1 MATKKSSDKEAS
13 SVRERLIDSADRLFY
28 QEGFRAVGIDRVLAE
43 AGAAK
48 ASLYAHFGS
57 KDELMAACIERRA
70 LEARAQIQA
79 YVATAEPEQ
88 RPLRLFDFL
97 VDWVFEKTF
106 RGCPVQHLVAEY
118 PETGHPARQSALVQ
132 RQWLHEQLAT
142 WCAAASLQNPEQT
155 ARALVVLF
163 DGALTAAEQDGPERA
178 KDARWAAEQLLK
190 AGRR

>member
-1 MATKKSSDKEAS
+1 MVSRNASDKDAL

-70 LEARAQIQA
+70 LDARAQIQA
-79 YVATAEPEQ
+79 YVENVEVGQ

-97 VDWVFEKTF
+97 VDWVSQTSF

-118 PETGHPARQSALVQ
+118 PEAGHPARRSALSQ

-142 WCAAASLQNPEQT
+142 WCAAAPVQSPEQT

-178 KDARWAAEQLLK
+178 KDARWAAAQLLG
-190 AGRR
+190 ANR

>member
-1 MATKKSSDKEAS
+1 MVSRQTSDKDAQ
-13 SVRERLIDSADRLFY
+13 SVRARLIDNADRLFY

-57 KDELMAACIERRA
+57 KDELVAACIERRA
-70 LEARAQIQA
+70 LDARAQIQR
-79 YVATAEPEQ
+79 YVEPVEAGQ

-97 VDWVFEKTF
+97 VDWVSDASF

-118 PETGHPARQSALVQ
+118 PDAAHPARQSALSQ
-132 RQWLHEQLAT
+132 RRWLHEQLAA

-178 KDARWAAEQLLK
+178 RDARWAAEQLLSMH
-190 AGRR
+190 R